1 MAKGNFIAY
10 YRGSTQKQGKSGL
23 GLEAQKEAVRQY
35 LDGGKWQL
43 IAEFKEIE
51 SGKRSDR
58 PELAKALER
67 CKMTGATLVIA
78 KLDILSR
85 NARFLLS
92 IVEGT
97 GDAGVVFC
105 DLPNIPPGPMGKF
118 FITQMASIA
127 ELEAG
132 LISKRTKDALAAAK
146 ERGTKLGGWRGKS
159 PPDWRKAA
167 SGRIAAADHFASR
180 LAPTLT
186 EMQRDGLSLNA
197 MAAELKKRGILTP
210 RGGNWT
216 PTAVTRALARI
227 ATP

>member
-1 MAKGNFIAY
+1 
-10 YRGSTQKQGKSGL
+10 
-23 GLEAQKEAVRQY
+23 
-35 LDGGKWQL
+35 
-43 IAEFKEIE
+43 
-51 SGKRSDR
+51 
-58 PELAKALER
+58 
-67 CKMTGATLVIA
+67 MTGATLVIA
-78 KLDILSR
+78 KLDRLSR

-167 SGRIAAADHFASR
+167 SGRIAAADDFASR